1 MEEFDAINTGL
12 STIRQIVPMF
22 RSLLEKAPQEG
33 ASKEFTRQLNEAVIN
48 MQQAVID
55 AQEMVLAGQAT
66 EAKLRSRLQ
75 DLEQQTA
82 RAERWAEEISR
93 YKLVKLPRNGG
104 MAYALCEELRLC
116 SRSSLVTNWSFT
128 KNQPD
133 SSIAIT
139 NKWFLLSKPIPESD
153 R

>member
-75 DLEQQTA
+75 DLEQQTE

-104 MAYALCEELRLC
+104 MAYALCEEFLSEDQPMHYLC
-116 SRSSLVTNWSFT
+116 TNCSE
-128 KNQPD
+128 D
-133 SSIAIT
+133 SIKSILQYTGMSI
-139 NKWFLLSKPIPESD
+139 KPYDCP
-153 R
+153 RCPR